1 VSGLLAAPLTP
12 LRCVRGSEPLAGPGQ
27 AGKMVLP
34 GRPCGRNVAVPH
46 ISVIFGLL
54 LIALGVGGF
63 VGTGSEHLTALI
75 PAGFGLALA
84 LLGVVALKDSLRK
97 HAMHLAAMVGLVGAV
112 GGAVMVVLPLVK
124 GTGIERPVA
133 YSCQTALT
141 VLCLVF
147 VGLCVNSFV
156 QARRR
161 RAAAP

>member
-1 VSGLLAAPLTP
+1 
-12 LRCVRGSEPLAGPGQ
+12 
-27 AGKMVLP
+27 MVLP
-34 GRPCGRNVAVPH
+34 GRPCGRNVTVPH

-97 HAMHLAAMVGLVGAV
+97 HAMHLAAMVGLIGAV
-112 GGAVMVVLPLVK
+112 GGAVMVVLPLVT
-124 GTGIERPVA
+124 GTGIQRPVA
-133 YSCQTALT
+133 YSCQAALT